1 VRTSREREPEV
12 RISVR
17 VTPRAGRDSIDG
29 VRDGALVVRVAA
41 PPADGAANV
50 AVSRLL
56 AGILGLAPSRI
67 RVVAGASARRKVI
80 AIEGLP
86 RDVIAARWP
95 GLGV

>member
-1 VRTSREREPEV
+1 MSKNPEGESEV
-12 RISVR
+12 RIAVR

-41 PPADGAANV
+41 APTDGAANV

-56 AGILGLAPSRI
+56 AGILGIAPSRV
-67 RVVAGASARRKVI
+67 RVVAGHSARRKLI
-80 AIEGLP
+80 AIEDLP
-86 RDVIAARWP
+86 SAAIAARWP